1 MLQHINVSVI
11 SSMNCLVERSIV
23 ASHVAQLASALHAI
37 SVLAIQQSPQ
47 PLRVA
52 VIGTHTFAPL
62 SLVTS
67 LIAHLPASCVV
78 VAGNTGR
85 VDQHALAS
93 ARRYGY
99 NVEEYPLDENM
110 QGENANRENNNA
122 LVQTA
127 SIVVAFWD
135 GISPDTHSAIAAA
148 RQTGVP
154 VFIIAPPP
162 PPNTPVQNTLF

>member
-1 MLQHINVSVI
+1 M
-11 SSMNCLVERSIV
+11 

-52 VIGTHTFAPL
+52 VIGSRTFAPL

-78 VAGNTGR
+78 VASNTGA
-85 VDQHALAS
+85 VDQHTLTT

-99 NVEEYPLDENM
+99 NVEEHPLDEKM
-110 QGENANRENNNA
+110 LEENAARENNNA
-122 LVQTA
+122 LVQTV

-135 GISPDTHSAIAAA
+135 GISQGTHSAIAAA
-148 RQTGVP
+148 RQAGIP

-162 PPNTPVQNTLF
+162 PPNTPIQNTLF